1 VQLQRHSA
9 DEGSAAE
16 SLGPSCC
23 PHYHDAVEL
32 IGRRWTGAIVEVM
45 IQGGS
50 LRFSEI
56 AQAVP
61 TLSDRLL
68 CERLRELEARGLVS
82 REVGAGPPV
91 CVRYSLTRM
100 GWALEPAISELR
112 SWAQDWLAA
121 AG

>member
-1 VQLQRHSA
+1 MQLQRHTV
-9 DEGSAAE
+9 EGRPAE
-16 SLGPSCC
+16 ESPSPACC

-32 IGRRWTGAIVEVM
+32 IGRRWTGAIVEVL

-68 CERLRELEARGLVS
+68 CERLRELEARGLVA
-82 REVGAGPPV
+82 REVGAGPPI